1 MDPHGTS
8 VCYDPNYM
16 ARSRLAVAVYH
27 GIAAVSLLFLSTLFL
42 RSNANPVSAAEHS
55 NATTAKQGEAIAE
68 SAIASETGTTINPKQ
83 REAIA
88 DAFVKEKM
96 RIWQQRL
103 NLADWKIRVNLVRA
117 RKLEPNTLGNV
128 HWDLDEKEAAVGVLS
143 TYDYTLPFQAMLDD
157 MEVTVVHELVHIQL
171 ASLPRSTASRGQEE
185 HAVTELTRALLQ
197 LAKQK

>member
-1 MDPHGTS
+1 
-8 VCYDPNYM
+8 M

-27 GIAAVSLLFLSTLFL
+27 GIAAVSLLFVSTLFL
-42 RSNANPVSAAEHS
+42 RSNTNSVSAAEHGNTT
-55 NATTAKQGEAIAE
+55 NANTVKQGEIIAE
-68 SAIASETGTTINPKQ
+68 KAVASETGKTIDPKQ

-103 NLADWKIRVNLVRA
+103 NLADWNIRVKLVRA
-117 RKLEPNTLGNV
+117 RQLEANTLGNV
-128 HWDLDEKEAAVGVLS
+128 HWDLDAKEATVGVLS
-143 TYDYTLPFQAMLDD
+143 TYDYKLPFQAMLDD